1 MKKRTWMISTILFSV
16 IATSFFVSGTF
27 AKYTTTMEGTD
38 QARVAKWGI
47 NIVNNVDLF
56 SASTYENVQ
65 KSDDDKLAIIAPGT
79 EGSYTFTIS
88 GQPEVSY
95 RIKVKVL
102 EKKDDTG
109 RIKFYLN
116 KRYVGDIY
124 DLADAIEQLYPPN
137 QVYSPNTLA
146 DVKQTIGWKW
156 EYEETD
162 PDTNKLFDSTDTEFG
177 KHAVTGKTDTGYNTQ
192 TKVTLSVAVT
202 AEQVD

>member
-1 MKKRTWMISTILFSV
+1 MKKKTAIIISVLFSV

-27 AKYTTTMEGTD
+27 AKYTLTVTGTD

-56 SASTYENVQ
+56 SASTYENVK
-65 KSDDDKLAIIAPGT
+65 KSEDENLAIIAPGT
-79 EGSYTFTIS
+79 EGSYTFTIN

-137 QVYSPNTLA
+137 QVYPPNTLA
-146 DVKQTIGWKW
+146 DVKQTISWKW

-162 PDTNKLFDSTDTEFG
+162 PDNGDRK
-177 KHAVTGKTDTGYNTQ
+177 
-192 TKVTLSVAVT
+192 SVV
-202 AEQVD
+202 